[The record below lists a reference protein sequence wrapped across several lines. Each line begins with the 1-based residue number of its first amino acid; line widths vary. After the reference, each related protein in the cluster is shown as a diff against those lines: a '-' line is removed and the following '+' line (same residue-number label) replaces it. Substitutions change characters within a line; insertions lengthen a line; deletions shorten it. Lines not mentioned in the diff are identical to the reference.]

1 VNWHFRY
8 HQVAFRVACM
18 TSPRKPL
25 AARPSENLPFRYR
38 TASRL
43 ARLLVGLLL
52 YGVSIQF
59 QLASALGNQPWSVLD
74 QGVAR
79 RTGLSVG
86 AIVVIV
92 AALVLLCWI
101 PLRQKPGL
109 GTIANLLIIGPAV
122 DATALVL
129 PTPQALPV
137 RIIYLVVGIVLCAAA
152 TGLYIGAHFGPGPR
166 DGLMT
171 GLAKRGLSIRL
182 ARTMIEVTVVV
193 VGILL
198 GGTFGVGTVLFAL
211 GIGPLAQVFIPL
223 FAVRHPARAEPA
235 PVPA

>member
-1 VNWHFRY
+1 
-8 HQVAFRVACM
+8 M
-18 TSPRKPL
+18 TTTRKPITGHD
-25 AARPSENLPFRYR
+25 AGVSLPFRYR

-43 ARLLVGLLL
+43 LRLLAGLLL

-74 QGVAR
+74 QGVSR
-79 RTGLSVG
+79 HTGLSVG
-86 AIVVIV
+86 VVVVIV

-101 PLRQKPGL
+101 PLRQRPGL

-129 PTPQALPV
+129 PTPHGLPLRV
-137 RIIYLVVGIVLCAAA
+137 AYLLAGIMLCAAA

-182 ARTMIEVTVVV
+182 ARTLIEVTVVV
-193 VGILL
+193 AGIAL
-198 GGTFGVGTVLFAL
+198 GGTFGVGTILFAVT
-211 GIGPLAQVFIPL
+211 IGPLAQLFIPF
-223 FAVRHPARAEPA
+223 FAVRAPAASPALNPA
-235 PVPA
+235 PA

>member
-1 VNWHFRY
+1 
-8 HQVAFRVACM
+8 M
-18 TSPRKPL
+18 TIARKPIVTEQP
-25 AARPSENLPFRYR
+25 ADGHDAGVSLPFRYK

-43 ARLLVGLLL
+43 TRLLAGLVL

-79 RTGLSVG
+79 HTGLTVG
-86 AIVVIV
+86 IVVVAV

-101 PLRQKPGL
+101 PLRQRPGL

-129 PTPQALPV
+129 PPPHGLPLRV
-137 RIIYLVVGIVLCAAA
+137 AYLLVGIVLCAAA
-152 TGLYIGAHFGPGPR
+152 TGLYIGARFGPGPR

-182 ARTMIEVTVVV
+182 ARTMIEVCVVV

-198 GGTFGVGTVLFAL
+198 GGTFGVGTILFAL
-211 GIGPLAQVFIPL
+211 TIGPLAQVFIPL
-223 FAVRHPARAEPA
+223 FEVRSAAG
-235 PVPA
+235 VPALARS

>member
-1 VNWHFRY
+1 MSVE
-8 HQVAFRVACM
+8 
-18 TSPRKPL
+18 RKPIVTRKPIDGHD
-25 AARPSENLPFRYR
+25 AGVSLPFRYR

-43 ARLLVGLLL
+43 VRLLVGLVL

-59 QLASALGNQPWSVLD
+59 QLASTLGNQPWSVLD

-86 AIVVIV
+86 TVVVIV

-101 PLRQKPGL
+101 PLRQRPGL

-129 PTPQALPV
+129 PAPHGLPL
-137 RIIYLVVGIVLCAAA
+137 RIAYLLVGIVLCATA

-182 ARTMIEVTVVV
+182 ARTMIEIAVVV

-198 GGTFGVGTVLFAL
+198 GGTFGVGTILFAL
-211 GIGPLAQVFIPL
+211 TIGPLAQAFIPL
-223 FAVRHPARAEPA
+223 FEVRRPMPTVTPEPA
-235 PVPA
+235 TVAA

>member
-1 VNWHFRY
+1 MGPPPLNWHFPYR
-8 HQVAFRVACM
+8 QVALRVACM
-18 TSPRKPL
+18 TSPRKPMAVSPGPNPPL
-25 AARPSENLPFRYR
+25 RYR
-38 TASRL
+38 TISRL
-43 ARLLVGLLL
+43 VRLLVGLLL
-52 YGVSIQF
+52 CGVSVQF

-74 QGVAR
+74 QGVAG

-86 AIVVIV
+86 TIVVIV

-129 PTPQALPV
+129 PTPHTLPV
-137 RIIYLVVGIVLCAAA
+137 RIAYLGVGIVLCATA

-171 GLAKRGLSIRL
+171 GLAKR
-182 ARTMIEVTVVV
+182 
-193 VGILL
+193 
-198 GGTFGVGTVLFAL
+198 
-211 GIGPLAQVFIPL
+211 
-223 FAVRHPARAEPA
+223 
-235 PVPA
+235 

>member
-1 VNWHFRY
+1 
-8 HQVAFRVACM
+8 M
-18 TSPRKPL
+18 TTTRKPITGHD
-25 AARPSENLPFRYR
+25 AGVSLPFRYR

-43 ARLLVGLLL
+43 LRLLAGLLL

-74 QGVAR
+74 QGVSR
-79 RTGLSVG
+79 HTGLSVG
-86 AIVVIV
+86 VVVVIV

-101 PLRQKPGL
+101 PLRQRPGL

-129 PTPQALPV
+129 PTPHGLPLRV
-137 RIIYLVVGIVLCAAA
+137 AYLLAGIMLCAAA

-182 ARTMIEVTVVV
+182 ARTLIEVTVVV
-193 VGILL
+193 AGIAL
-198 GGTFGVGTVLFAL
+198 GGTFGVGTILFAVT
-211 GIGPLAQVFIPL
+211 IGPLAQLFIPL
-223 FAVRHPARAEPA
+223 FAVRAPAASPALNPA
-235 PVPA
+235 PA

>member
-1 VNWHFRY
+1 MAMR
-8 HQVAFRVACM
+8 
-18 TSPRKPL
+18 SKPIKGPD
-25 AARPSENLPFRYR
+25 AGASLPFRYR

-43 ARLLVGLLL
+43 TRLLVGLVL

-74 QGVAR
+74 QGVSR
-79 RTGLSVG
+79 HTGLTVG
-86 AIVVIV
+86 VVVVIV

-101 PLRQKPGL
+101 PLRQRPGL
-109 GTIANLLIIGPAV
+109 GTIANLAIIGPVV

-129 PTPQALPV
+129 PTPHGLPL
-137 RIIYLVVGIVLCAAA
+137 RITYLLLGVVLCAAA

-171 GLAKRGLSIRL
+171 GLAKRGLSIRV
-182 ARTMIEVTVVV
+182 ARTMIEVTVVA
-193 VGILL
+193 VGFVL
-198 GGTFGVGTVLFAL
+198 GGTFGVGTILFAL
-211 GIGPLAQVFIPL
+211 TIGPLAQVFIPL
-223 FAVRHPARAEPA
+223 FEVRRPPVPAADPA